1 MEVLIPLEQPKKKK
15 IVSNVTLL
23 VQMQGKVETPS
34 LHVKNAF
41 KQSLND
47 FDVNHV
53 KTKEND
59 EREREREREGNLVV

>member
-1 MEVLIPLEQPKKKK
+1 
-15 IVSNVTLL
+15 
-23 VQMQGKVETPS
+23 MQGKVETPS

-41 KQSLND
+41 KQSVND

>member
-1 MEVLIPLEQPKKKK
+1 
-15 IVSNVTLL
+15 
-23 VQMQGKVETPS
+23 MQGKVETPS

-41 KQSLND
+41 KQSVND

-59 EREREREREGNLVV
+59 ERERERERGQFGSLV